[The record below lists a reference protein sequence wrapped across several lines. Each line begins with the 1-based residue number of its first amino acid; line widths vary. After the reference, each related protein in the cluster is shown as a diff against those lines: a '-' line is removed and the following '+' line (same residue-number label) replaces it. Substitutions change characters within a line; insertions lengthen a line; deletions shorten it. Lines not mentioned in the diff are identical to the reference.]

1 MITYYTDMKSRM
13 GERGQITI
21 PKVLRDRLGLRPG
34 QIVRFEESEGGIVLR
49 KQMSRDPIDAVY
61 GTLETSC
68 SSDELVAQLRDGAPK
83 P

>member
-1 MITYYTDMKSRM
+1 MITYYINMHSRM

-34 QIVRFEESEGGIVLR
+34 QVVRFEESEGGIVIR
-49 KQMSRDPIDAVY
+49 KQMSRDPVDAVY
-61 GTLETSC
+61 GILETHR
-68 SSDELVAQLRDGAPK
+68 SSDELVAQLRDEAPR